1 MRSCSGRLTLVA
13 ACLMLLSILL
23 SAQATA
29 GDSLSVQ
36 VISLAS
42 LQELIRKDSG
52 KVVLVNAWATWCEP
66 CKKEIPDLLKLR
78 TTLADK
84 PFELILLSADD
95 TDLVDSD
102 VKSSLQK
109 LGVDFPTYLI
119 QNQSDEA
126 FINPMNPA
134 WSGALPA
141 SFVYDRHGQQ
151 RKMFVGRKTYDQ
163 FYDAIKELLR

>member
-1 MRSCSGRLTLVA
+1 MRSCSGRLTLGA
-13 ACLMLLSILL
+13 ACLMLSSILL
-23 SAQATA
+23 TAQTTA

-36 VISLAS
+36 VISLAK
-42 LQELIRKDSG
+42 LQQLIRSDSG

-78 TTLADK
+78 RMLKEK

-102 VKSSLQK
+102 VKSFLQK

-119 QNQSDEA
+119 QHQGDEA
-126 FINPMNPA
+126 FINTMNPA

-141 SFVYDRHGQQ
+141 SFVYDRHCQQ
-151 RKMFVGRKTYDQ
+151 RKMFVGRKTYEQ
-163 FYDAIKELLR
+163 FYGAIRELLR